1 MLKVLVAGFGPFPG
15 APRNPSGDL
24 ALALG
29 RMRRPGLA
37 GVKIHAHV
45 FPTIYA
51 AVANEL
57 PRLLA
62 KHDPDAVLLFG
73 LAGRS
78 DRVRIETRAVNAAS
92 LIHPDAARSV
102 PRSRK
107 LYPKAPAELF
117 VRPEVRRLIAAARS
131 TSVAGYV
138 MQTWD
143 EIGRQKLSYAGIPIL
158 FGYEREIE
166 GDLLSFDEVG
176 IGGGSAVTAS
186 AYVVRLGEDGLHGIQ
201 LTPFAAEDQGLLEDR
216 ITYNTHVAA
225 DVGLADEHPF
235 CMARLTS
242 FTDAAILA

>member
-37 GVKIHAHV
+37 EVKIHAHV

-51 AVANEL
+51 AVAKEL
-57 PRLLA
+57 PLLLA

-92 LIHPDAARSV
+92 LIHPDAVRSV

-117 VRPEVRRLIAAARS
+117 VRPEVRRLIAAAR
-131 TSVAGYV
+131 
-138 MQTWD
+138 
-143 EIGRQKLSYAGIPIL
+143 R
-158 FGYEREIE
+158 
-166 GDLLSFDEVG
+166 
-176 IGGGSAVTAS
+176 GGV
-186 AYVVRLGEDGLHGIQ
+186 
-201 LTPFAAEDQGLLEDR
+201 P
-216 ITYNTHVAA
+216 
-225 DVGLADEHPF
+225 
-235 CMARLTS
+235 ARLS
-242 FTDAAILA
+242 RDAGRYVCNASLFACLDKTRLKRRPLVTFIHIPWPRARDIRPRNGKQPSAMALFRAGEAILRALVAEARRR